1 MSIFVGSSLLSTAD
15 FSVVCMLVAKSTFTL
30 DTSSNIMKQICMFFV
45 EFIILLQYITILLLW
60 TSDKIRNYLNIL
72 LY

>member
-15 FSVVCMLVAKSTFTL
+15 FSVFCMLVAKSTFTL

-45 EFIILLQYITILLLW
+45 EFIILL
-60 TSDKIRNYLNIL
+60 
-72 LY
+72 